1 MDRRVLFFVGAAAA
15 CVLLVPVAPD
25 EFRTVCWIVAIVY
38 LVMAAAAGL
47 DSYSRNHAVRRP
59 HPSFKT
65 DAQRESVGTSS
76 GGSGGPVS
84 G

>member
-25 EFRTVCWIVAIVY
+25 EFRKVCWIVAIVY
-38 LVMAAAAGL
+38 LVMAAASGL

-65 DAQRESVGTSS
+65 DAQREPVSTSS
-76 GGSGGPVS
+76 GGSGGPAS